1 MEKLLDILKNVV
13 IENSEFGIYYEI
25 DYSSERNDWSMD
37 VWSEYSENYIF
48 SEYNKDLKRL
58 LKNGIRK
65 IKNFI
70 RELEEE

>member
-1 MEKLLDILKNVV
+1 MEKLLDILKNTV

-25 DYSSERNDWSMD
+25 SYSSERNDWSMD

-48 SEYNKDLKRL
+48 SEYNKDFKRL

-70 RELEEE
+70 RELEDE

>member
-1 MEKLLDILKNVV
+1 MEKLLDILKNTV

-25 DYSSERNDWSMD
+25 SYSSERNDWSMD

-48 SEYNKDLKRL
+48 SEYNKDFKRL

-65 IKNFI
+65 IKKFI
-70 RELEEE
+70 RELEDE

>member
-1 MEKLLDILKNVV
+1 MEKLLDILKNTV

-25 DYSSERNDWSMD
+25 SYSSERNDWSMD

-48 SEYNKDLKRL
+48 SEYNKDFKRL

>member
-1 MEKLLDILKNVV
+1 MEKLLDILKNTV

-25 DYSSERNDWSMD
+25 SYSSERNDWSMD

-48 SEYNKDLKRL
+48 SEYNKDFKRL

-70 RELEEE
+70 KELEEE